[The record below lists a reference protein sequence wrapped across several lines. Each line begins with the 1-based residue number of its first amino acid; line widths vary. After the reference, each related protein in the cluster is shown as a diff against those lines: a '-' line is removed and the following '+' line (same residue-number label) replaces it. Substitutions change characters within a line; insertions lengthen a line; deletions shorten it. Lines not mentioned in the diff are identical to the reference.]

1 MKRSNNPVEKISE
14 QVARLEARERMNRR
28 RRWLLVGFSICLLAL
43 GGASMVR
50 PAQRHPKPRRL
61 VAADT
66 LTTQRVAF
74 LFQESRAPLVVYH
87 RHLQDDTVQINNLY
101 EYQLYS
107 EDIAA
112 RTTPQPPEP
121 MAMPSFSVSVRGDR
135 KVGEWLTY
143 EVAPF
148 DTAHRLILDFGN
160 GITRPVRQAKT
171 TYRYPLPGHF
181 DMHLRLVEG
190 DSTIVLQTLQYE
202 ILAAE
207 PAEVTVEETT
217 PPQPELTVVPVS
229 ERPFL
234 LASRPAALR

>member
-14 QVARLEARERMNRR
+14 QVARLEARERTNRR
-28 RRWLLVGFSICLLAL
+28 RRWLLVGFSICFLAL

-66 LTTQRVAF
+66 LTTRRVAF

-87 RHLQDDTVQINNLY
+87 RQLQDDTVQINNLY

-107 EDIAA
+107 EDLAA
-112 RTTPQPPEP
+112 RVKPQIPEP
-121 MAMPSFSVSVRGDR
+121 EVMPGFSVSVKGDR
-135 KVGEWLTY
+135 KVGKWLTY
-143 EVAPF
+143 EVTPF
-148 DTAHRLILDFGN
+148 DTSYQLILDFGN
-160 GITRPVRQAKT
+160 GITRPVRQAET

-190 DSTIVLQTLQYE
+190 DSTIILQTLQYE
-202 ILAAE
+202 VM
-207 PAEVTVEETT
+207 PAESADVPLGETAS
-217 PPQPELTVVPVS
+217 PQPELAVIPVS

-234 LASRPAALR
+234 LASNLAALR